1 MFRQGMRTGRIARV
15 LSVVAVVTALVLF
28 VGAGI
33 AMETDSRRPL
43 TAEEGAKV
51 AQAALAF
58 AEAEFSVAGTVYKGV
73 PYLWGG
79 RTTVDQF
86 LAAVEDATSV
96 AEATGAATTVSET
109 DPAADEEAGAAT
121 ATPVAPEEAYA
132 AAVSGLGVD
141 ASGLAV
147 NALRALGPNVRFAA
161 SLGPEPT
168 WWADATSALLYD
180 YNVIHIEPEEVR
192 AGDLV
197 FFGTTLDEKVSVSG
211 VGIVTGRAG
220 TRVDFVVASARQGKV
235 IHTFARTDGDY
246 WQGNIVGVGRFLVR
260 E

>member
-1 MFRQGMRTGRIARV
+1 MSRQGVWTSRVVHV
-15 LSVVAVVTALVLF
+15 LSVGTVVAVLWLFATTAL
-28 VGAGI
+28 
-33 AMETDSRRPL
+33 AMETDGRRPL
-43 TAEEGAKV
+43 TEEEGARV

-58 AEAEFSVAGTVYKGV
+58 AEVEFSVAGTVYQGV
-73 PYLWGG
+73 PYMWGG
-79 RTTVDQF
+79 RTTIDQF
-86 LAAVEDATSV
+86 TAAVANVTAV
-96 AEATGAATTVSET
+96 AGVTEADVAAG
-109 DPAADEEAGAAT
+109 DEEAVPAT
-121 ATPVAPEEAYA
+121 APAVSPEEAYA

-147 NALRALGPNVRFAA
+147 NALRALGSNVRFAA
-161 SLGPEPT
+161 TPGPEPT

-180 YNVIHIEPEEVR
+180 YNVIHIEPTEAR

-197 FFGTTLDEKVSVSG
+197 FFGSTSGDKVSVSG

-246 WQGNIVGVGRFLVR
+246 WQGNIIGVGRFLVR